1 MARDNDHLARRLTAS
16 APKSLVGSPRN
27 EDFQFASPE
36 HERIWQQQ
44 AYRQSVHPDRWQGQ
58 PPVDSQTQSLLDVI
72 PHLSSGQFFRG
83 PDGKHRRVTMD
94 IREDRDVQSI
104 RRNAFNEFAQSGVTW
119 AELGQYPN
127 DKPHPGEET
136 ALALM
141 RSKRIVSGDLSAESA
156 SNKTRDMG
164 AQSKDKP
171 DLTKVAGDLDLDL
184 SNDAPVSGTKPTDQT
199 KSVLVASNDRA
210 VSGLPKE
217 IKEAQAFLAPSTT
230 TPQQRRAFNENLV
243 GRAANDNYRAAANDN
258 NVSSRA
264 SVVVARG
271 ESQQRE
277 KSVGIPSGTTG
288 EVISTDEG
296 LQAADRLFNWSRKG
310 QTAPAPKEYAVH
322 VASEEGRF
330 TYLEG
335 MKDEWSRLLEKD
347 PEKVFQSMAGEVEKL
362 SNAAQ
367 QDFLT
372 GHHRLATTAEIAEME
387 EAIAQ
392 MVFAPAEH
400 WTEVGANPNEKP
412 YIALQSP
419 QTLTGTQLAEALTA
433 ASEKIATSQGNEQ
446 SGRPGSLSTR
456 AAAETIAKKLAAAIK
471 ACGGKV
477 RVELY
482 GHKEP
487 QIQRIQHQVKESRYP
502 DSGVP
507 FEIGGRTFGA
517 FVSHYTPGAGGITMN
532 LREAIQW
539 DGLIENLGRAI
550 IRGDLGIEAAGIG
563 AIRKQAPNESD
574 GEYLKMIDDLIK
586 EMINCKRPFLIK
598 LDINPRKISSKL
610 EQIKDLKDSLEK

>member
-1 MARDNDHLARRLTAS
+1 MARDNDQLVRRLTAS

-36 HERIWQQQ
+36 HERVWQQQ

-58 PPVDSQTQSLLDVI
+58 PPVDSQTQSLLDDM
-72 PHLSSGQFFRG
+72 PHLGSGQFFRG

-141 RSKRIVSGDLSAESA
+141 RSKRIVSSDRSAESA

-184 SNDAPVSGTKPTDQT
+184 SNDAPAPGTKPTDQT

-217 IKEAQAFLAPSTT
+217 IKETQAFLAPSTT

-243 GRAANDNYRAAANDN
+243 GRAANDNYRAPANDN

-264 SVVVARG
+264 SVAVAHE
-271 ESQQRE
+271 ESQHRE

-288 EVISTDEG
+288 EVISTDEE
-296 LQAADRLFNWSRKG
+296 LQTADRLFNWSRKG
-310 QTAPAPKEYAVH
+310 QPAPAPKEYALH

-335 MKDEWSRLLEKD
+335 IKDEWSRLLEKD

-400 WTEVGANPNEKP
+400 WTEVGASTTQPKP
-412 YIALQSP
+412 YIALPAPVVLDGRQ
-419 QTLTGTQLAEALTA
+419 LTDVFQQA
-433 ASEKIATSQGNEQ
+433 AQVIAQDPTIKEGGR
-446 SGRPGSLSTR
+446 SGSGINRKDIEYIT
-456 AAAETIAKKLAAAIK
+456 KKLAEAIK

-477 RVELY
+477 TAELH
-482 GHKEP
+482 GSKEP
-487 QIQRIQHQVKESRYP
+487 QVQYIKGQVKRSRYP
-502 DSGVP
+502 DIGTP
-507 FEIGGRTFGA
+507 FEIGGQRLSP
-517 FVSHYTPGAGGITMN
+517 FVSHYTSRADGVTMVPRETQQLSGLVIN
-532 LREAIQW
+532 LA
-539 DGLIENLGRAI
+539 RALWTGELSI
-550 IRGDLGIEAAGIG
+550 DAVGIG
-563 AIRKQAPNESD
+563 TIPKRAKGQTDE
-574 GEYLKMIDDLIK
+574 EYYKMVDDLVKGMID
-586 EMINCKRPFLIK
+586 CK
-598 LDINPRKISSKL
+598 
-610 EQIKDLKDSLEK
+610 